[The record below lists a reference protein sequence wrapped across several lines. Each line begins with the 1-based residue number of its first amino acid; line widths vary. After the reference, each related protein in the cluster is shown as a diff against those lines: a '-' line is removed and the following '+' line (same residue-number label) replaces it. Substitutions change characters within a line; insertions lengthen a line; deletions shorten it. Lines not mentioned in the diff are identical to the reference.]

1 MKVLAPLLLALL
13 AAPATVVPVTPA
25 VAQTAADCEAQI
37 AALGTAAGGVAISG
51 KNAEKDRAGLTG
63 KLNDASTELA
73 KGKNA
78 DAAKKLADFKVKV
91 QQLAD
96 AQRISSTDA
105 ATLLAQADAAIACVN
120 GLG

>member
-1 MKVLAPLLLALL
+1 MKIFAPLLLTLL

-37 AALGTAAGGVAISG
+37 AALGNAAGGVAISG
-51 KNAEKDRAGLTG
+51 KNAEKDRAGLAG
-63 KLNDASTELA
+63 KLSDASTELA
-73 KGKNA
+73 QGKNV
-78 DAAKKLADFKVKV
+78 DAAKKLADFKIKI

-105 ATLLAQADAAIACVN
+105 ATLLAQADTAIACVN